1 MAQHW
6 LLSSDVSHLPGDDA
20 GLHLGAGGIF
30 DGPAEPGPSR
40 QVCLPARHLRLL
52 HRRGH
57 PGSFRFIVFFY
68 SMQFNICE
76 EEGLALV
83 P

>member
-30 DGPAEPGPSR
+30 DGPAEPGPPR

-57 PGSFRFIVFFY
+57 PGSLPLHSFFLFY
-68 SMQFNICE
+68 
-76 EEGLALV
+76 AV
-83 P
+83 